1 MGRIGR
7 RMHVTAREHGLQ
19 SDLSMARARRL
30 LPLAP
35 ILVLAGCSVA
45 PLEEACAWMPPDRV
59 HTGERIVA
67 TWNVHHAVGLDGLED
82 VGRMAQ
88 VLCALDAD
96 VVGLQEVDPAHLDQL
111 AALAGYDHR
120 VYGDHGVAALSRWPI
135 HDDRLTR
142 LGHAPGDW
150 HERVALSFRTGA
162 CRLAVT
168 HLAVTPHGRAAQA
181 HRLVEHV
188 LGQAPPGDECVLL
201 LGDLNG
207 EPWDPE
213 LRPLHA
219 AGWHSI
225 PTGPTFPADAPM
237 THIDHIWASPD
248 VHHQDV
254 AVVQTLFSDHRPVVS
269 TVQQGSPMLARTP
282 AQERHTAERHTS
294 GR

>member
-1 MGRIGR
+1 MGRIVR
-7 RMHVTAREHGLQ
+7 TMYVTAREHGLQ
-19 SDLSMARARRL
+19 SDRSMARALRL

-45 PLEEACAWMPPDRV
+45 PLEEVCPRMPPGRG
-59 HTGERIVA
+59 HAGERIVA
-67 TWNVHHAVGLDGLED
+67 TWNVHHAVGIDGLED
-82 VGRMAQ
+82 VERMAQ

-96 VVGLQEVDPAHLDQL
+96 VVGLQEVDPAHVDQL

-135 HDDRLTR
+135 HDSRLTR

-150 HERVALSFRTGA
+150 HERVALSFGTGA
-162 CRLAVT
+162 CRLTIT
-168 HLAVTPHGRAAQA
+168 HLAVTPHGRAAQV

-188 LGQAPPGDECVLL
+188 LGQASPGDGCVLL

-219 AGWHSI
+219 AAWR
-225 PTGPTFPADAPM
+225 PVPAGPTFPADAPR
-237 THIDHIWASPD
+237 THIDHLWASPD
-248 VHHQDV
+248 VRHQDV
-254 AVVQTLFSDHRPVVS
+254 TVVHTQASDHRPVV
-269 TVQQGSPMLARTP
+269 TTLQQEPPVLART
-282 AQERHTAERHTS
+282 R
-294 GR
+294 